1 MAISSSELSNLRLKI
16 NLPSADLKSL
26 IIFAQGMSSSR
37 KSIRDRY
44 VSHILNKNGFATL
57 LTDLLTTNEVISDME
72 NKRIMDKAREEYY
85 GALNKFNTH
94 LLSRRL
100 TTITN

>member
-1 MAISSSELSNLRLKI
+1 M
-16 NLPSADLKSL
+16 
-26 IIFAQGMSSSR
+26 
-37 KSIRDRY
+37 
-44 VSHILNKNGFATL
+44 

-94 LLSRRL
+94 LLSGRL
-100 TTITN
+100 TTITNKVIENISEVQGLPIGYFGKSTNVATAIE